1 MRLQENASGREDVG
15 QETGEGKE
23 KEGKQDTVN
32 TPLTSP
38 SDDIVQVHNNDNRL
52 MLS

>member
-15 QETGEGKE
+15 QEANEGQE
-23 KEGKQDTVN
+23 KEGKQETVN

-38 SDDIVQVHNNDNRL
+38 SDEIVQVFAANLNL
-52 MLS
+52 